1 MDLDNLKLPV
11 SSNPVDDLAHFDQMS
26 QDLDLAKTVEDKLKI
41 GNQAHKIG
49 KILDLV
55 GHFDLAFKYSSLYCK
70 AEYQIAQDSVVM
82 DRHFKGRKYKDL
94 KHQIKKAYS
103 NLREDQ
109 FEERLKKQ
117 KSKFKIPTR
126 ADFLAKGKPFG
137 SGEFEWYTPQWVY
150 ERCRLVMGS
159 IDLDPATSD
168 MACKMGNA
176 PDKYYFTQAG
186 NALLKTW
193 PRVQNIFI
201 NPPYTLG
208 NGESGA
214 KAFLNKLFS
223 VRFNFKRAM
232 LLVLEDSGTSYGQFL
247 WGLSNA
253 VFIPSGRLQFI
264 YKGKS
269 KGKSPARTTLIFG
282 IGVDEIKFYLAFRDY
297 GQTIFPYKPQREISN
312 EIALR
317 HTDTDIIE
325 FNKKLKTLPRS
336 ENRDKRAVK
345 DYQAVLNLKGIKV
358 ERVPVSFEDDGFL
371 ARDLPKEKV
380 FNKEKLIRARG

>member
-11 SSNPVDDLAHFDQMS
+11 SSSPGDDLAHFDKMS
-26 QDLDLAKTVEDKLKI
+26 QDLELAKTADKKHL
-41 GNQAHKIG
+41 IG
-49 KILDLV
+49 KQAQKISRFYDLA
-55 GHFDLAFKYSSLYCK
+55 GQFEKAFKYSSLYCK

-168 MACKMGNA
+168 MACEMGNA

-208 NGESGA
+208 NGESGC
-214 KAFLNKLFS
+214 KSFS
-223 VRFNFKRAM
+223 
-232 LLVLEDSGTSYGQFL
+232 
-247 WGLSNA
+247 
-253 VFIPSGRLQFI
+253 
-264 YKGKS
+264 
-269 KGKSPARTTLIFG
+269 
-282 IGVDEIKFYLAFRDY
+282 
-297 GQTIFPYKPQREISN
+297 
-312 EIALR
+312 
-317 HTDTDIIE
+317 
-325 FNKKLKTLPRS
+325 
-336 ENRDKRAVK
+336 
-345 DYQAVLNLKGIKV
+345 
-358 ERVPVSFEDDGFL
+358 
-371 ARDLPKEKV
+371 
-380 FNKEKLIRARG
+380 